1 MTLTAT
7 SAPRTPVRRLTAALY
22 CYAFLDDLVLLY
34 PVYALLFS
42 DTGLSVWQISS
53 LFALWS
59 LSGVL
64 FELPSGAWADAFS
77 RRTLLWAGPLLT
89 AAGFGLWV
97 LVPSYG
103 SFAVGFVLWGAKGA
117 LGSGALEAL
126 VYDELDRLGA
136 ADRYARTMGRTRAAG
151 LLAVMAANG
160 LAGPVLGAG
169 GYPAVGAAS
178 IAACLLAAA
187 AAACLPE
194 HRARGSAG
202 PPDGADRLRVGSVG
216 PPDGADGLPG
226 GSVGPP
232 VAAVGLPVGTVVGPP
247 VGADGAP
254 DGARGPAGGWVAA
267 LRAGLA
273 EARTN
278 RRVRSALLLV
288 PAVTAV
294 WGALDEYTPLL
305 VRDTGT
311 ATADVP
317 WLLLVVWAAATAGGL
332 LAGPGERLGRRG
344 LAALLACAG
353 VALGVGALLRHPAGV
368 VLVALAFCGFQLASV
383 LADARLQ
390 AGIQGPARATL
401 TSLAG
406 TGTDLGTV
414 AVYGAYAA
422 AASTLPH
429 AEVFALFATAY
440 LLTALF
446 LARPAGPEPRPASG

>member
-1 MTLTAT
+1 MTLTAP

-103 SFAVGFVLWGAKGA
+103 TFAIGFVLWGAKGA

-126 VYDELDRLGA
+126 VYDELDRRGA

-160 LAGPVLGAG
+160 LAGPVLAAG

-178 IAACLLAAA
+178 VAVCLLAAA

-194 HRARGSAG
+194 HRPRRTGGLTAG
-202 PPDGADRLRVGSVG
+202 GATGG
-216 PPDGADGLPG
+216 GATAG
-226 GSVGPP
+226 GVTAG
-232 VAAVGLPVGTVVGPP
+232 GGTVR
-247 VGADGAP
+247 DG
-254 DGARGPAGGWVAA
+254 GPAAGWAAA
-267 LRAGLA
+267 LRAGLT

-278 RRVRSALLLV
+278 RPVRGALLLV

-317 WLLLVVWAAATAGGL
+317 YLLLVVWAAATAGGL
-332 LAGPGERLGRRG
+332 LAGAGERLGRRG
-344 LAALLACAG
+344 LAGLLASAG
-353 VALGVGALLRHPAGV
+353 AALAAGALLRHPAGV
-368 VLVALAFCGFQLASV
+368 LLVALAFCGFQLASV

-390 AGIQGPARATL
+390 AGIRGPARATL

-422 AASTLPH
+422 AASALPH
-429 AEVFALFATAY
+429 AEVFALFAAVY
-440 LLTALF
+440 LVTALA
-446 LARPAGPEPRPASG
+446 LARRRRPDARPAAG